1 MQYAGAFA
9 AFVVSKT
16 ADLGRKVGRIVSH
29 KSLKELNGEPSNK
42 TPAWTG
48 DKLFG
53 WEVTK
58 ILHGTGLN
66 STGKLTNHHS
76 YYTRAFPG
84 KAMQISG
91 IGCPACCGTGA

>member
-1 MQYAGAFA
+1 VQKVLQVVMQYAGAFA

-16 ADLGRKVGRIVSH
+16 ADLGAKVGRIFFH
-29 KSLKELNGEPSNK
+29 KSLEEPNGEPSNK

-66 STGKLTNHHS
+66 STEKLTNHTAT
-76 YYTRAFPG
+76 TRVL
-84 KAMQISG
+84 ISRKCYAN
-91 IGCPACCGTGA
+91 I